1 MVARPRLSIS
11 ITSMI
16 NPEIRVRLA
25 AWICSGVP
33 SNTTRIGSRPAT
45 SSPSAG
51 LGASADRI
59 PSAPFAFS
67 QANADGWSPA
77 DEGSWPRNSGDQT
90 SGEPPFRVAMARSA
104 TPRSEAAT
112 M

>member
-1 MVARPRLSIS
+1 
-11 ITSMI
+11 MI

-45 SSPSAG
+45 SSLSAG
-51 LGASADRI
+51 FVVSADRI

-67 QANADGWSPA
+67 QAKADGWSPA

-104 TPRSEAAT
+104 TARSEAAT

>member
-1 MVARPRLSIS
+1 
-11 ITSMI
+11 MI

-51 LGASADRI
+51 LEVSADRI
-59 PSAPFAFS
+59 PSAPFVFS

-104 TPRSEAAT
+104 TARSEAAT